1 LIVVL
6 SFCHRILLYQPKNYY
21 QAILTNRHML
31 LKHPVM
37 TKLHGGTSS
46 NNNKNSHN
54 STGGPTV
61 EEVD

>member
-1 LIVVL
+1 LADKEEYDDKMKELQSI
-6 SFCHRILLYQPKNYY
+6 C
-21 QAILTNRHML
+21 T
-31 LKHPVM
+31 PVM
-37 TKLHGGTSS
+37 PKLHGGTSS

>member
-1 LIVVL
+1 
-6 SFCHRILLYQPKNYY
+6 
-21 QAILTNRHML
+21 
-31 LKHPVM
+31 M
-37 TKLHGGTSS
+37 TKLHGGDNS